1 MRISVEVR
9 SALPSA
15 LLLVVLAFVPA
26 LLAAWFHPKGPQA
39 TVSETDGRGLALE
52 EALARAETQTVLWID
67 ARSATAFAAGR
78 LPEAINLREDAWED
92 QLPGF
97 IEAWQ
102 PGRPVIVYC
111 DGGGCAAAKSVAE
124 RLRREFAIDDV
135 WYLEGG
141 WDAWQRRTR
150 P

>member
-15 LLLVVLAFVPA
+15 FLLVVLALVPA
-26 LLAAWFHPKGPQA
+26 LFAAWFHPKGPRTTA
-39 TVSETDGRGLALE
+39 SEPGGRGLALD
-52 EALARAETQTVLWID
+52 EALARTRTQAVLWID
-67 ARSATAFAAGR
+67 ARSATAFAAGHI
-78 LPEAINLREDAWED
+78 PQAINLREDAWED
-92 QLPGF
+92 QLPEF

-111 DGGGCAAAKSVAE
+111 DGGGCAAAKSVAA
-124 RLRREFAIDDV
+124 RLQREFAFDDV

-141 WDAWQRRTR
+141 WDAWQRRAS